1 MGGTAPGSQA
11 TVDLWRKRASTS
23 VTLQVGELKTAS
35 ARDSEAAGTGG
46 GKLGLALR
54 PLSEDEKAAIGDG
67 AGLAVEAVSEGP
79 AARAGIRRGDVI
91 VGANGEAL
99 TSPEQLKQLADR
111 GKNLVLLVQRGER
124 RIFVPIRIG

>member
-1 MGGTAPGSQA
+1 M
-11 TVDLWRKRASTS
+11 
-23 VTLQVGELKTAS
+23 QVGEMKTAS
-35 ARDSEAAGTGG
+35 ARGSEAAGTEG

-54 PLSEDEKAAIGDG
+54 PLSGEEKAASEDG
-67 AGLAVEAVSEGP
+67 VGLAVEAVSEGP

-99 TSPEQLKQLADR
+99 TSPEQLKRLADR